1 MLELQSASP
10 CDKLKK
16 KIQAVLKDDGL
27 TYRVLKNK
35 CKHLLVYILN
45 NEDIVLIDKR
55 NRKNV
60 HVHTGSV
67 ASVYK
72 RLKAHA

>member
-16 KIQAVLKDDGL
+16 KIQTVLKNDGL

-45 NEDIVLIDKR
+45 NEDIVMIDKH
-55 NRKNV
+55 NGKNV

-67 ASVYK
+67 SSIYK

>member
-27 TYRVLKNK
+27 TYKVLKHK
-35 CKHLLVYILN
+35 CKLLVCILN
-45 NEDIVLIDKR
+45 NEDIVIIDKH

-72 RLKAHA
+72 RLKANV